1 MLEVMQ
7 ILHISYKINNKESQ
21 LFTSFLTQTPSVLIT
36 LSLAQLEHWLQLLG
50 VDIFRSAENVR
61 FWDAL
66 RSWKKNTLFVY
77 FKSRELPSSW
87 TCTILPKVTKPTRAC
102 LGIIDSDMIRLSLRL
117 WSSSSCMQVSTTNKK
132 TGPGIGRCWGS
143 VYSIVVKCGISS
155 HGRCCSVAPAYDCG
169 NGFRLKQ
176 KLHAQIFA
184 A

>member
-66 RSWKKNTLFVY
+66 RSWKKKHAIRLFQ
-77 FKSRELPSSW
+77 KSRITEFVDLHHSSESNQTDEGVLGYHRQRHDKVVLETLELFLVHAS
-87 TCTILPKVTKPTRAC
+87 
-102 LGIIDSDMIRLSLRL
+102 IDDEQKDGTGNRPLLRKRVL
-117 WSSSSCMQVSTTNKK
+117 DRREVRN
-132 TGPGIGRCWGS
+132 
-143 VYSIVVKCGISS
+143 
-155 HGRCCSVAPAYDCG
+155 
-169 NGFRLKQ
+169 
-176 KLHAQIFA
+176 
-184 A
+184 